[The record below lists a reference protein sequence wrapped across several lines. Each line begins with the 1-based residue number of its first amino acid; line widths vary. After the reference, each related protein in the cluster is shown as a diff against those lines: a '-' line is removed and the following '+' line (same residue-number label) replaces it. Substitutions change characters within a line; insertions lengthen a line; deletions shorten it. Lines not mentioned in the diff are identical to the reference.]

1 MISWVPLAVL
11 LAGSSRQRPDCGL
24 SRVRLVCARQTWA
37 PVPLQSHS
45 WTRVPLVV
53 PPPLTS
59 RHLLSARSVPSVPTV
74 HRWALVPLQSYSC
87 TWVPLA
93 VLLPGSSRQRPDC
106 GLTRVPLVCGRH
118 TWAPLPLQSHSW
130 VSVSLPVPLNVT
142 SRHLPSA
149 WIDPS
154 LATVH
159 C

>member
-74 HRWALVPLQSYSC
+74 HTWALV
-87 TWVPLA
+87 
-93 VLLPGSSRQRPDC
+93 
-106 GLTRVPLVCGRH
+106 
-118 TWAPLPLQSHSW
+118 PLQSHSW
-130 VSVSLPVPLNVT
+130 VSVPLPVPLNVT